1 MDYASLEVGMWIFG
15 VVGSVLWY
23 LLKQKDAKQQEEIT
37 TLWRKHDEDSERLT
51 ELSLE
56 IAKKHYERPELDG
69 KFDRL
74 DASIRDGLKDLGNKF
89 DRLAEALMHKGG
101 NDGR

>member
-1 MDYASLEVGMWIFG
+1 MEYAALQIGMGLFG
-15 VVGSVLWY
+15 AIAAVLWY
-23 LLKQKDAKQQEEIT
+23 LLRQKDARQQRQIDL
-37 TLWRKHDEDSERLT
+37 LWEKHDEDAQRLT
-51 ELSLE
+51 DLSIE

-74 DASIRDGLKDLGNKF
+74 EASIRDGLKELGGKF

-101 NDGR
+101 Q